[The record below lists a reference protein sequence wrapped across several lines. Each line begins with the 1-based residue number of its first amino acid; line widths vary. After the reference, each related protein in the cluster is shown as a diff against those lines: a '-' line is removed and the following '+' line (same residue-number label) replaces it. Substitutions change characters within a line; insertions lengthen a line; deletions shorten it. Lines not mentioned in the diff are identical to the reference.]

1 MQISS
6 GSLLNSRLRKPPK
19 SVQKRTSETLT
30 VPSSLSQPRSCLSS
44 VNRLFKAIEKSG
56 LGKNPFPIAFQTAV
70 SAIGGL
76 FAGINILGE
85 LVEGDVVGALED
97 AANGAVSLHGG
108 VKLVTSSVR
117 LLKGLGAAGVILNGA
132 FAIHD
137 FSRHDAEG
145 GTVHGA
151 TGIGLALSLSGALPA
166 QIAGLIVLAAT
177 GLYRVAR
184 KQERP
189 PFAGLISLL
198 ADPSRASPS
207 ACPGSLSGPGQPS
220 LFGADAPGDTVALP
234 PLEKPAHRLP
244 LPSPEW
250 STLE

>member
-44 VNRLFKAIEKSG
+44 VNRLLKAIEKSG

-97 AANGAVSLHGG
+97 TANGAVSLHGG
-108 VKLVTSSVR
+108 VKLVTNSVR

-137 FSRHDAEG
+137 FSRHDIEG
-145 GTVHGA
+145 GMVHGA

-166 QIAGLIVLAAT
+166 QVAGLVVLAVPTRAKARAAAFRGT
-177 GLYRVAR
+177 YFSTCRPFSRHPISLSRISFRARSAVSRFGLLEGPRILGIP
-184 KQERP
+184 RP
-189 PFAGLISLL
+189 PWQWPTI
-198 ADPSRASPS
+198 PKR
-207 ACPGSLSGPGQPS
+207 
-220 LFGADAPGDTVALP
+220 
-234 PLEKPAHRLP
+234 
-244 LPSPEW
+244 
-250 STLE
+250 

>member
-44 VNRLFKAIEKSG
+44 VNRLLKAIEKSG

-97 AANGAVSLHGG
+97 TANGAVSLHGG
-108 VKLVTSSVR
+108 VKLVTNSVR

-137 FSRHDAEG
+137 FSRHDIEG
-145 GTVHGA
+145 GMVHGA

-166 QIAGLIVLAAT
+166 QVAGLVVLAAT
-177 GLYRVAR
+177 GLYRLAR

-198 ADPSRASPS
+198 ADPSRAIPS
-207 ACPGSLSGPGQPS
+207 VCPESLSGPGQPS
-220 LFGADAPGDTVALP
+220 VDLVFSKG
-234 PLEKPAHRLP
+234 
-244 LPSPEW
+244 PEY
-250 STLE
+250 